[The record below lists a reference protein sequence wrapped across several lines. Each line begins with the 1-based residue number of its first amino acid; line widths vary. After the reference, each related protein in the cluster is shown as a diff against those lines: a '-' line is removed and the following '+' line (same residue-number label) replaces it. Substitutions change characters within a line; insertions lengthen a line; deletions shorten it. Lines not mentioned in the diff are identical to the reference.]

1 MALPGQFK
9 FQAVC
14 AGLFAVLGLVL
25 LITADSTTTKVI
37 AMAQVACGV
46 GLVLLA
52 FRDGRRANTRR
63 DELDAEERQA

>member
-25 LITADSTTTKVI
+25 LAY
-37 AMAQVACGV
+37 
-46 GLVLLA
+46 
-52 FRDGRRANTRR
+52 RDGRRANTRR
-63 DELDAEERQA
+63 DEVDAVERQV